1 VGEKKLRAVSEG
13 SSPAAGVEGEQGE
26 RSEPGTIGT
35 TAAGA
40 AASPPP
46 APDPEVPARAKR
58 RTFTAA
64 YKRRILEK
72 ADALEGTGEIGM
84 MLRREGL
91 YSSHLSKWRQ
101 QQDEGALAGLKPKRR
116 GPKKTR
122 SSKDVE
128 EIRQLRRDKARLER
142 KLKQAELIL
151 EIQKKASEILGIPL
165 KTFDDDE
172 SDS

>member
-1 VGEKKLRAVSEG
+1 VSKEKLRAVSEV
-13 SSPAAGVEGEQGE
+13 SAPAAEVERVEGE

-35 TAAGA
+35 AAAGA
-40 AASPPP
+40 AAAQPP
-46 APDPEVPARAKR
+46 APDPEVPAKAKR

-64 YKRRILEK
+64 YKLSIVER
-72 ADALEGTGEIGM
+72 ADALEGTGEVGA

-101 QQDEGALAGLKPKRR
+101 QRDAGALAGLKPKTR

-165 KTFDDDE
+165 KTLDDDE
-172 SDS
+172 NDS